1 MKLRAHP
8 LFEKD
13 IKKLDK
19 KDRERIS
26 VALKRIKEKPTRY
39 KPVKGIPNCFR
50 LRIGNL
56 RVVYMVK
63 GDEIW
68 ILIVEKRKQ
77 VYNEMKNRLR

>member
-13 IKKLDK
+13 VKKLDK
-19 KDRERIS
+19 KDKEKLS
-26 VALKRIKEKPTRY
+26 GALRKIKENPTRY
-39 KPVKGIPNCFR
+39 KSVKGIPNCFR

-56 RVVYMVK
+56 RVVYMAK
-63 GDEIW
+63 EAEIW

-77 VYNEMKNRLR
+77 VYKEMKKRLR

>member
-1 MKLRAHP
+1 MKLRAHS

-13 IKKLDK
+13 VKKLDK

-26 VALKRIKEKPTRY
+26 IALKRIKENPTRY
-39 KPVKGIPNCFR
+39 RPVKGIPNCFR

-63 GDEIW
+63 GDGIW

-77 VYNEMKNRLR
+77 VYKEMKKRIR

>member
-1 MKLRAHP
+1 MKLKAHP

-13 IKKLDK
+13 VKKLDK
-19 KDRERIS
+19 KDREGIS
-26 VALKRIKEKPTRY
+26 VALKRLKENFIRY
-39 KPVKGIPNCFR
+39 KPIKGIPNCFR

-56 RVVYMVK
+56 RVVYIVK

-77 VYNEMKNRLR
+77 VYKEMKKRLR